1 MRVVNQMP
9 YVTLANAKKFVAAN
23 DKTILLEANANGIV
37 LEYSC
42 RTGRCGVCK
51 AQVVRG
57 ETHPLR
63 AEEALTAEELHAGVI
78 LTCCRAADTDVDLD
92 IEDLGRLAEMAAK
105 TVPCRIDSLER
116 LALDVIQITLRLPP
130 ASKLN
135 YLSGQYVDIIWQGAR
150 RSYSIANAP
159 QVNGKLTLQI
169 RHVEQGLLSHYWFNE
184 AKADDLL
191 RLEGPLGT
199 FCLRTV
205 EPRNLIFLATGTGI
219 APVKAMLEEL
229 ATSPELTLGKNI
241 HVYWGGRSVHDIYW
255 QVEFKELS
263 FNFIPVLSR
272 PSPDWGGR
280 CGYVQQALL
289 EDEVD
294 LTDAVVYACG
304 SDNMIHSARKQLTS
318 AGLHPKK
325 FYSDAF
331 VSSN

>member
-1 MRVVNQMP
+1 MP
-9 YVTLANAKKFVAAN
+9 NVTLANAKKFVAAN
-23 DKTILLEANANGIV
+23 DKTILLEANANGIA

-57 ETHPLR
+57 ETRPLR
-63 AEEALTAEELHAGVI
+63 AEEALTPEELHSGVI
-78 LTCCRAADTDVDLD
+78 LTCCRAAITDIDLD
-92 IEDLGRLAEMAAK
+92 IEDLGRLAEIATK
-105 TVPCRIDSLER
+105 TVPCRLDSIEK
-116 LALDVIQITLRLPP
+116 LAPDVVQVTLRLPP

-135 YLSGQYVDIIWQGAR
+135 YLPGQYVDVIWQGAR

-159 QVNGKLTLQI
+159 QFDGKLTLHV
-169 RHVEQGLLSHYWFNE
+169 RHVAQGLMSQYWFNE
-184 AKADDLL
+184 AKVNDLL

-199 FCLRTV
+199 FCLRTT
-205 EPRNLIFLATGTGI
+205 EPSNLVFLATGTGI

-229 ATSPELTLGKNI
+229 AASPELTVGKRI
-241 HVYWGGRSVHDIYW
+241 YVYWGGRNICDIYW
-255 QVEFKELS
+255 QVKFEELS
-263 FNFIPVLSR
+263 LSFIPVLSR
-272 PSPDWGGR
+272 SSPGWEGR
-280 CGYVQQALL
+280 RGYVQQALL

-304 SDNMIHSARKQLTS
+304 SDDMIHSARKQLTS
-318 AGLHPKK
+318 AGLHPKR